1 MLLYLFIYFVNCN
14 VTAQMKILSINNPL
28 ITSFLIF
35 QSKFLSRL
43 IQIIINKQFL
53 NHLILIPFT
62 V

>member
-1 MLLYLFIYFVNCN
+1 MLLHLFIYFVNCN

-35 QSKFLSRL
+35 QSKFLSHL